1 MPASILPFA
10 QPFTVHKS
18 IPRIIMIAGREHRAW
33 AEDWRSPAE
42 CEAAMDAV
50 LEFAR
55 STENPAPDWDGL
67 ADLIMI
73 ALDVPKDSPFGCS
86 VIVEPLT

>member
-1 MPASILPFA
+1 MTAAILPFV

-18 IPRIIMIAGREHRAW
+18 IPRIVTIAGAQHRVVC
-33 AEDWRSPAE
+33 EDWRSPAE
-42 CEAAMDAV
+42 CEKAMDAV

-73 ALDVPKDSPFGCS
+73 ALDVPKDAPYGCS
-86 VIVEPLT
+86 IVTEPLP